1 MIQGGLPGKCEVS
14 RGDRLCTHYFY
25 CTLLIMQE
33 PVVGIIMGS
42 DSDLDVMSG
51 AAKVLD
57 EFGVANEVRVLSAH
71 RTPDETSDYVKGAAS
86 RGLKIIIAGAG
97 GSAHLAGVTAAQT
110 TLPVISIPVKRDNHG
125 HEALWSNVA
134 MPPGIP
140 LATMPENGGKNAA
153 LLAIRILALSDPDLA
168 KKYTDFVQQQHDQ
181 VLTKDAKLQSQGWQS
196 YLK

>member
-1 MIQGGLPGKCEVS
+1 
-14 RGDRLCTHYFY
+14 
-25 CTLLIMQE
+25 MQK

-42 DSDLDVMSG
+42 DSDLDVMSL

-57 EFGVANEVRVLSAH
+57 EFGVVNEVRVLSAH
-71 RTPDETSDYVKGAAS
+71 RTPDETSEYVRGAAD

-110 TLPVISIPVKRDNHG
+110 NLPVISIPVRRDNHG

-153 LLAIRILALSDPDLA
+153 LLAVRILALSDPDLA
-168 KKYTDFVQQQHDQ
+168 KRYEAYVQKQHDG
-181 VLTKDAKLQSQGWQS
+181 VLDKDAKLQSDGWQS
-196 YLK
+196 VLK

>member
-1 MIQGGLPGKCEVS
+1 MAN
-14 RGDRLCTHYFY
+14 
-25 CTLLIMQE
+25 

-42 DSDLDVMSG
+42 DSDLDIMGG

-71 RTPDETSDYVKGAAS
+71 RTPAETSEYVTGAAG
-86 RGLKIIIAGAG
+86 RGLKVIIAGAG
-97 GSAHLAGVTAAQT
+97 GSAHLAGVAAAQT
-110 TLPVISIPVKRDNHG
+110 TLPVISIPVKRADHG

-153 LLAIRILALSDPDLA
+153 LMAVRILALSDSDLA
-168 KKYTDFVQQQHDQ
+168 KKYADFVKKQHDS
-181 VLTKDAKLQSQGWQS
+181 VLEKDAAVQSQGWES
-196 YLK
+196 VVSKN

>member
-1 MIQGGLPGKCEVS
+1 MAN
-14 RGDRLCTHYFY
+14 
-25 CTLLIMQE
+25 

-57 EFGVANEVRVLSAH
+57 EFGIANEVRVLSAH
-71 RTPDETSDYVKGAAS
+71 RTPAETSDYVKGAAG

-110 TLPVISIPVKRDNHG
+110 ILPVISIPIKREGHG
-125 HEALWSNVA
+125 QEALLSNVA

-153 LLAIRILALSDPDLA
+153 LLAVRILALSDTDLA
-168 KKYTDFVQQQHDQ
+168 KKYEDFVQKQHDQ
-181 VLTKDAKLQSQGWQS
+181 VLDKDAKLQQLGYQAYLSQ
-196 YLK
+196 

>member
-1 MIQGGLPGKCEVS
+1 MAN
-14 RGDRLCTHYFY
+14 
-25 CTLLIMQE
+25 

-42 DSDLDVMSG
+42 DSDLDIMSG

-71 RTPDETSDYVKGAAS
+71 RTPDETSQYVRGAAE
-86 RGLKIIIAGAG
+86 RGLKVIIAGAG

-110 TLPVISIPVKRDNHG
+110 NLPVISIPVKRDGHD

-153 LLAIRILALSDPDLA
+153 LLAVRILALSDPDLA
-168 KKYTDFVQQQHDQ
+168 QKYTDFVAKQHDAVLDKDSQ
-181 VLTKDAKLQSQGWQS
+181 VKAKGWQA
-196 YLK
+196 YLGK

>member
-1 MIQGGLPGKCEVS
+1 MMSSPL
-14 RGDRLCTHYFY
+14 
-25 CTLLIMQE
+25 
-33 PVVGIIMGS
+33 VGIIMGS

-71 RTPDETSDYVKGAAS
+71 RTPEETSQYVRGAAG
-86 RGLKIIIAGAG
+86 RGLKLIIAGAG

-110 TLPVISIPVKRDNHG
+110 VLPVISIPVKRADHG

-153 LLAIRILALSDPDLA
+153 LLAIRILALSDAALA
-168 KKYTDFVQQQHDQ
+168 KKYADFVAKQHNS
-181 VLTKDAKLQSQGWQS
+181 VLDKDAQLQAKGWQS
-196 YLK
+196 YLQG

>member
-1 MIQGGLPGKCEVS
+1 MAK
-14 RGDRLCTHYFY
+14 
-25 CTLLIMQE
+25 

-42 DSDLDVMSG
+42 DSDLDIMSVS
-51 AAKVLD
+51 AKVLD
-57 EFGVANEVRVLSAH
+57 EFGVENEVRVLSAH
-71 RTPDETSDYVKGAAS
+71 RTPVETSEYVKSAAD

-110 TLPVISIPVKRDNHG
+110 NLPVISIPVKRDGHG

-153 LLAIRILALSDPDLA
+153 LLAVRILALSDSELL
-168 KKYTDFVQQQHDQ
+168 KKYEDFIQKQHDT
-181 VLTKDAKLQSQGWQS
+181 VLEKDAKLQS
-196 YLK
+196 KA

>member
-1 MIQGGLPGKCEVS
+1 MGN
-14 RGDRLCTHYFY
+14 
-25 CTLLIMQE
+25 

-57 EFGVANEVRVLSAH
+57 EFGVPNEVRVLSAH
-71 RTPDETSDYVKGAAS
+71 RTPEETSQYVTSAAG

-97 GSAHLAGVTAAQT
+97 GSAHLAGVAAAQT
-110 TLPVISIPVKRDNHG
+110 ILPVISIPVKREGHG
-125 HEALWSNVA
+125 QEALLSNVA

-153 LLAIRILALSDPDLA
+153 LLAIRILALSDEELA
-168 KKYTDFVQQQHDQ
+168 KMYADFVQKQHDT
-181 VLTKDAKLQSQGWQS
+181 VLGKDAKVQSQGWEA
-196 YLK
+196 YLKQ

>member
-1 MIQGGLPGKCEVS
+1 MS
-14 RGDRLCTHYFY
+14 N
-25 CTLLIMQE
+25 

-42 DSDLDVMSG
+42 DSDLDVMGG

-71 RTPDETSDYVKGAAS
+71 RTPEETSEYVKGAAD
-86 RGLKIIIAGAG
+86 RGLKVIIAGAG

-110 TLPVISIPVKRDNHG
+110 TLPVISIPVKRPEHG

-153 LLAIRILALSDPDLA
+153 LLAIRILALSDSELA
-168 KKYTDFVQQQHDQ
+168 KKYVDFVTKQHDA
-181 VLTKDAKLQSQGWQS
+181 VLDKDAQVQAKGWQA
-196 YLK
+196 YLDK

>member
-1 MIQGGLPGKCEVS
+1 MS
-14 RGDRLCTHYFY
+14 N
-25 CTLLIMQE
+25 

-71 RTPDETSDYVKGAAS
+71 RTPDETSQYVRGAAE
-86 RGLKIIIAGAG
+86 RGLKVIIAGAG

-110 TLPVISIPVKRDNHG
+110 NLPVISIPVKRPDHG

-153 LLAIRILALSDPDLA
+153 LLAIRILALSNDELA
-168 KKYTDFVQQQHDQ
+168 KKYTDFVAKQHDA
-181 VLTKDAKLQSQGWQS
+181 VLDKDAQLQAKGWQKF
-196 YLK
+196 LG

>member
-1 MIQGGLPGKCEVS
+1 MSNPI
-14 RGDRLCTHYFY
+14 
-25 CTLLIMQE
+25 
-33 PVVGIIMGS
+33 VGIIMGS
-42 DSDLDVMSG
+42 DSDLDIMSG

-57 EFGVANEVRVLSAH
+57 EFGIANEVRVLSAH
-71 RTPDETSDYVKGAAS
+71 RTPDETSEYVRSAED

-110 TLPVISIPVKRDNHG
+110 NLPVISIPIKRDNHD

-153 LLAIRILALSDPDLA
+153 LLAVRILALSDSELSKKYAAFVYKQHDDVLA
-168 KKYTDFVQQQHDQ
+168 K
-181 VLTKDAKLQSQGWQS
+181 DADLQSKGWQA
-196 YLK
+196 YLNK